1 MRALIVILLI
11 VLGIIAYVLVGGDSG
26 KKGRRRPAPQQT
38 STVTAPAQ
46 PAPQEAQPQVQ
57 QTQVQ
62 QTQAQQS
69 TGSTVSSE
77 ISGVVNYGIG
87 ATQVQAKKSATSKIK
102 NINEKQNRDL
112 EKAMR

>member
-57 QTQVQ
+57 QA

-87 ATQVQAKKSATSKIK
+87 ATQIQAKKSATSKIK
-102 NINEKQNRDL
+102 SINEKQNRDL
-112 EKAMR
+112 EKALR

>member
-57 QTQVQ
+57 QTQ
-62 QTQAQQS
+62 AQQS

-77 ISGVVNYGIG
+77 VSGVVNYGIG
-87 ATQVQAKKSATSKIK
+87 ATQVQAKKSASSKVK
-102 NINEKQNRDL
+102 NINEKHNRDL
-112 EKAMR
+112 

>member
-57 QTQVQ
+57 QTQ
-62 QTQAQQS
+62 AQQS